1 MVEFI
6 GGLIVGIGVCIVLG
20 GTFYAGYRFGNPLPP
35 GHAQ

>member
-20 GTFYAGYRFGNPLPP
+20 GTFYAGYRFAATV
-35 GHAQ
+35 H